1 MGRQLRGVKRS
12 RYRSAYPVGMVRS
25 PLTLAALATTAIA
38 GLDVTAAS
46 RLGSGPLGSFE
57 QAVLDIRDGS
67 QVLIRLPRMKTAE
80 TQATTELTAL
90 TALSGGI
97 RARLPFA
104 VHSFLG
110 QTPISGTR
118 AIVYDYLPGA
128 PVDLANVSSGA
139 GLAASIGR
147 AIAAIHSLPAGFV
160 ADAGL
165 AVVRPLDALSI
176 ATTVMEH
183 AQATGLVPAAL
194 VDRWENASEDPALWQ
209 FAPTVI
215 NGSMGA
221 DSVLHDGDRV
231 TGVVNWYSLGVGDPA
246 RDLFWVLGAS
256 ASDAANSVFDAYN
269 SARGS
274 SDRQV
279 KKRSMLYAEL
289 EIAKWLLHGTR
300 ERSTEI
306 VDDAVGMLHNLVDI
320 VQHDISRT
328 IDTDTKPVMTVDE
341 VEDMLDRDGR
351 AKFD

>member
-1 MGRQLRGVKRS
+1 
-12 RYRSAYPVGMVRS
+12 MVRS
-25 PLTLAALATTAIA
+25 PLTLAALATSAVA
-38 GLDVTAAS
+38 ELDVTAAS

-57 QAVLDIRDGS
+57 QAVLETRDGGRL
-67 QVLIRLPRMKTAE
+67 LIRLPRMKTAE
-80 TQATTELTAL
+80 TQATTELAAL

-104 VHSFLG
+104 VHSFMG
-110 QTPISGTR
+110 QAAISGTR
-118 AIVYDYLPGA
+118 AIVYDFLPGA
-128 PVDLANVSSGA
+128 AVELSSITAGD

-147 AIAAIHSLPAGFV
+147 AMAAIHSLPTGFV

-165 AVVRPLDALSI
+165 AVVRPLDALAVAS
-176 ATTVMEH
+176 TVMEH
-183 AQATGLVPAAL
+183 AEATGLVPAAL

-215 NGSMGA
+215 NGAMGA
-221 DSVLHDGDRV
+221 DSVLHEGDKV

-256 ASDAANSVFDAYN
+256 ASEAADIVFDAYN

-306 VDDAVGMLHNLVDI
+306 VDDAVAMLHNLVDI

-351 AKFD
+351 PRPN